1 MSHRLNHLHRSA
13 IELRTKTVRFL
24 RPKLTSNRFSQ
35 RKPVVLPPELWQA
48 IFEDLSL
55 QDVSNVRLTCKT
67 FADLAKAQAFSNYNS
82 LPYMPDRD
90 SLSRRVEWWTSE
102 SISPLV
108 RQCSIKST
116 RLWACDDPSGIPDGG
131 NLVDPIYND
140 FFQLLPR
147 FVNTQ
152 RLHCRNIVFSDLV
165 LTQLCQLESL
175 TTLEIDSCIMIASVR
190 PPMLKVINFLFKTS
204 AHLLKYSATREN
216 PRGWLEVLHPD
227 YIRRIHIDIHNPHV
241 VDLRAPSLPKA
252 NCSQADLDSIR
263 RHVIMIVSHPTAL
276 EELVIEGWYEQDVH
290 LERSIPMLS
299 LRVYNGPSQLFT
311 ALLIGKGLHT
321 LSLHGDPRA
330 AFHQLRRQSRL
341 IERLELHINYFKLTD
356 VSSIE
361 RMLSAGVGVK
371 HLGVHAIFFHNRAL
385 CELSRVCRMTNQVPG
400 MKIAFS
406 YFRLF
411 PNSQ

>member
-1 MSHRLNHLHRSA
+1 VIESRSE
-13 IELRTKTVRFL
+13 IVRFL
-24 RPKLTSNRFSQ
+24 RAKLTSKRFSQ
-35 RKPVVLPPELWQA
+35 RKPVALPPELWQA

-55 QDVSNVRLTCKT
+55 QDVLNVRLTCKT
-67 FADLAKAQAFSNYNS
+67 FSALAKAQAFSNYNS

-108 RQCSIKST
+108 RQCSINST
-116 RLWACDDPSGIPDGG
+116 RIWAWHDPSGVPDGG
-131 NLVDPIYND
+131 NFIDPIYND

-147 FVNTQ
+147 FVNTR

-165 LTQLCQLESL
+165 LTQLCQLERL
-175 TTLEIDSCIMIASVR
+175 TTLEIDSCIMIASIR
-190 PPMLKVINFLFKTS
+190 PPMLKVTNFLLKTS
-204 AHLLKYSATREN
+204 ALLLKYSATGGI

-241 VDLRAPSLPKA
+241 VDLRAPLPPKA
-252 NCSQADLDSIR
+252 KCSQADLDSIR

-276 EELVIEGWYEQDVH
+276 EELVIEGWYDQDVH

-299 LRVYNGPSQLFT
+299 LRVYDGPSQLFT
-311 ALLIGKGLHT
+311 ALSIGKELHT

-330 AFHQLRRQSRL
+330 AFYQLRHQSRL
-341 IERLELHINYFKLTD
+341 IDRLELHINYFTLTD

-361 RMLSAGVGVK
+361 RMLSAGVRIK
-371 HLGVHAIFFHNRAL
+371 HLGVHAIFFHERAV
-385 CELSRVCRMTNQVPG
+385 SSFTTS
-400 MKIAFS
+400 AFS
-406 YFRLF
+406 TCLMFTL
-411 PNSQ
+411 